1 MIFFS
6 FVHPCAN
13 PMDEM
18 VWIDHV
24 ADVFVYDCLEK
35 RVDTWLAGVP
45 YDIVYALPDLL
56 FHLRYGIYVAV

>member
-1 MIFFS
+1 
-6 FVHPCAN
+6 
-13 PMDEM
+13 MDEM